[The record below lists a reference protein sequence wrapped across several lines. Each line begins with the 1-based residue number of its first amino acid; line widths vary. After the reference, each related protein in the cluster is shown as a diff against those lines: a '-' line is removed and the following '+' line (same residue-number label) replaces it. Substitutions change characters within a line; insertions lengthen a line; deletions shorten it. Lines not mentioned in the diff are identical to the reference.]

1 MKEGVGDLVK
11 YRFEKARNTLNDA
24 HLYFNSATLESTVN
38 RIYYAIF
45 YSVTAL
51 LLTRGLSSA
60 KHSGVRS
67 LFNKE
72 FVKKGLVDTE
82 LGQFF
87 SDMQDS
93 RQEGDYK
100 DFVQFNREEV
110 AQWLAKA
117 ELFIVTVEEI
127 SQQNVQIK

>member
-1 MKEGVGDLVK
+1 
-11 YRFEKARNTLNDA
+11 
-24 HLYFNSATLESTVN
+24 
-38 RIYYAIF
+38 
-45 YSVTAL
+45 
-51 LLTRGLSSA
+51 
-60 KHSGVRS
+60 
-67 LFNKE
+67 LFNRE

-100 DFVQFNREEV
+100 DFVQFSKEEV

-117 ELFIVTVEEI
+117 EQFIATVEKI
-127 SQQNVQIK
+127 SLQNVQIK

>member
-1 MKEGVGDLVK
+1 M
-11 YRFEKARNTLNDA
+11 
-24 HLYFNSATLESTVN
+24 FN
-38 RIYYAIF
+38 R
-45 YSVTAL
+45 
-51 LLTRGLSSA
+51 
-60 KHSGVRS
+60 
-67 LFNKE
+67 E

-127 SQQNVQIK
+127 SQQNVQIE

>member
-24 HLYFNSATLESTVN
+24 HLYFNSATLESIVN

-72 FVKKGLVDTE
+72 FVKKGLVDT
-82 LGQFF
+82 
-87 SDMQDS
+87 
-93 RQEGDYK
+93 
-100 DFVQFNREEV
+100 
-110 AQWLAKA
+110 ALANSFQTCRTADRRAITRTLSNSTEKK
-117 ELFIVTVEEI
+117 LHSGLQRLNCLSLRLKKSLSKMFR
-127 SQQNVQIK
+127 

>member
-24 HLYFNSATLESTVN
+24 RLYFNSATLESTVN
-38 RIYYAIF
+38 RVYYAIF

-72 FVKKGLVDTE
+72 FVKRGLVDTE

>member
-24 HLYFNSATLESTVN
+24 RLYFNSATLESTVN
-38 RIYYAIF
+38 RVYYAIF

-60 KHSGVRS
+60 KHSGIRS

-72 FVKKGLVDTE
+72 FVKRGLVDTE

-127 SQQNVQIK
+127 SQQNVQIE

>member
-1 MKEGVGDLVK
+1 M
-11 YRFEKARNTLNDA
+11 
-24 HLYFNSATLESTVN
+24 
-38 RIYYAIF
+38 
-45 YSVTAL
+45 
-51 LLTRGLSSA
+51 
-60 KHSGVRS
+60 
-67 LFNKE
+67 FNKE

-100 DFVQFNREEV
+100 DFVQFSREDV

-117 ELFIVTVEEI
+117 ELFIVTVEKI
-127 SQQNVQIK
+127 SLQNLQIK